1 MARSPP
7 HQEYVMAPIRSIA
20 IVGGGTAGW
29 MTAASMAKFLKNLR
43 CRIRLIESDQIGTI
57 GVGEAT
63 IPPIMEFIR
72 ALGIDENDLIRKTR
86 STFKLGIEF
95 KDWTRIGHSYM
106 HPFGQTG
113 FDMGPLPFSAYW
125 LRALREGK
133 ASRLEEYSLQ
143 ATAAYAGKFMRPVPA
158 TNSPVAGITYALHF
172 DASLFAR
179 YLRNIAEASG
189 VERTEGRVKSVSLKS
204 EDGFIDALTLE
215 SGERVEADLY
225 IDCSGFRGLL
235 IEDALRTGY
244 ERWNHWLPCDRA
256 AAVPCE
262 RSGPLSSY
270 TRVTAKAA
278 GWQWRIPLQHRIG
291 NGYVYSSNFISDIQA
306 QDELLS
312 TIEGNA
318 LADPLKLK
326 FDTGRRKRFWNKNCV
341 AIGLSAGFLEP
352 LESTSIHFIQRG
364 ITMLLTLF
372 PDRNFHAADI
382 DRYNK
387 IVGAEY
393 ERVRDFLV
401 LHYSRTERDDTD
413 LWRHCRNVSM
423 PDSLKERIDLFRSHG
438 RILREDFELFPAQS
452 WLFVFVGQNIMPE
465 GDDPVVD
472 VLDRKVV
479 EENLANIRD
488 VVLQCARTM
497 PTHEDFIR
505 QHCDYQ
511 KA

>member
-1 MARSPP
+1 MTANPILST
-7 HQEYVMAPIRSIA
+7 IRSIA

-29 MTAASMAKFLKNLR
+29 MTAASLAKFLKTLNVG
-43 CRIRLIESDQIGTI
+43 IRLIESEQIGTV

-72 ALGIDENDLIRKTR
+72 ALGIDENDLVRKTKA
-86 STFKLGIEF
+86 TFKLAIEF
-95 KDWTRIGHSYM
+95 RDWTRIGHSYV

-125 LRALREGK
+125 LKALREGK

-143 ATAAYAGKFMRPVPA
+143 AMAAYTGKFMRPIQTP
-158 TNSPVAGITYALHF
+158 NSPVAGITYALHF

-179 YLRNIAEASG
+179 YLRDIAEAGG
-189 VERTEGRVKSVSLKS
+189 VERTEGRVKSVSLKP

-215 SGERVEADLY
+215 SGERIEADLY

-235 IEDALRTGY
+235 IEDALQTGY
-244 ERWNHWLPCDRA
+244 ENWNHWLPCDRA
-256 AAVPCE
+256 VAVPCE
-262 RSGPLSSY
+262 RTQALSSY
-270 TRVTAKAA
+270 TQVTAKAA

-291 NGYVYSSNFISDIQA
+291 NGYVYSSGFASDTEA

-312 TIEGNA
+312 SVEGKA
-318 LADPLKLK
+318 LADPLKLQ
-326 FDTGRRKRFWNKNCV
+326 FATGRRKRFWNKNCV

-364 ITMLLTLF
+364 ITLLLTLC
-372 PDRNFHAADI
+372 PDRNFRSAEI

-387 IVGAEY
+387 ILGSEY

-401 LHYSRTERDDTD
+401 LHYSTTERNDSDM
-413 LWRHCRNVSM
+413 WRYCSAVSK
-423 PDSLKERIDLFRSHG
+423 PDSLQERIDLFRSHG
-438 RILREDFELFPAQS
+438 RILREDFELFPTQS

-465 GDDPVVD
+465 SDDPLVD
-472 VLDRKVV
+472 ILDPKVV
-479 EENLANIRD
+479 NDNLANIRD
-488 VVLQCARTM
+488 VVHKCAQSM
-497 PTHEDFIR
+497 PAHEEFIK
-505 QHCDYQ
+505 QNC
-511 KA
+511 AAAVSV